1 MKVLLRDTR
10 VQRLLLANTLGSIGS
25 GITIFSVPWLLVHRP
40 GGSEAYRWATLATT
54 LVLFAVMPAYGAWLD
69 RHSRKTALLASEAWG
84 FLATTSMAGLGLA
97 LGGFP
102 SRQLKTI

>member
-40 GGSEAYRWATLATT
+40 GGSEAYRWTTLATT
-54 LVLFAVMPAYGAWLD
+54 LVLFAFMPAYGA
-69 RHSRKTALLASEAWG
+69 
-84 FLATTSMAGLGLA
+84 
-97 LGGFP
+97 
-102 SRQLKTI
+102 